1 MTVTFESALLA
12 ALAEGLPPDA
22 VLTDEAELA
31 LHSHDSAPFSEA
43 GQPTVVVRPGSVEQV
58 QHVLRTA
65 RAQGVPVVP
74 QGARTGLTG
83 AANAVEG
90 CVVLSMVRMNRILEI
105 DTANRLVRC
114 EPGVITAD
122 LAAAVAGE
130 GLCYPPDPA
139 SWETCTIGGNIATG
153 AGGLCCVKYGVTAD
167 YVLGLTVVLADGEVL
182 RVGRDTVKGVAGYD
196 LTRLFVGSEGTLG
209 VVVEAT
215 LALRPPRP
223 PELALLA
230 RFAST
235 ADAGAAVGAIIREGH
250 VPSALELLDPTTTEA
265 VATLGHPLLAT
276 GAADAQGSVAT
287 LIVASDAP
295 DAAARVREMAA
306 LCEGAKA
313 LSVAVADDQ
322 ERTRQVLRARRM
334 VMPALAS
341 RAQEMPGEVTA
352 FIEDVAVPRDRLA
365 ALVGRIEEIA
375 EEYGLYIA
383 TVGHAGDGNLHPTV
397 VFDRSDPSAVRRAK
411 EAYDAIMAAGL
422 ELGGTITGEHGVGT
436 LKRDWLVRELSPR
449 NLRLQRE
456 IKRLL
461 DPQGLLNPGKVLA

>member
-1 MTVTFESALLA
+1 MTLPVGNPLLA
-12 ALAEGLPPDA
+12 ALAEALPP
-22 VLTDEAELA
+22 EALGTADVELA
-31 LHSHDSAPFSEA
+31 LHRYDAAPFSEA
-43 GQPTVVVRPGSVEQV
+43 GRPAVVVRPETVEQV
-58 QHVLRTA
+58 RHVLRVA
-65 RAQGVPVVP
+65 RALGVPVVP
-74 QGARTGLTG
+74 QGARTGLAG
-83 AANAVEG
+83 GANAVDG

-105 DTANRLVRC
+105 DRANRLVRC

-209 VVVEAT
+209 VIVEAT

-230 RFAST
+230 SFAS
-235 ADAGAAVGAIIREGH
+235 ARDAGAAAGAIIREGH
-250 VPSALELLDPTTTEA
+250 VPSALELMDRATTEA
-265 VATLGHPLLAT
+265 VAALGHPML
-276 GAADAQGSVAT
+276 ADAGGAT

-295 DAAARVREMAA
+295 DAAARVRAMAE
-306 LCEGAKA
+306 LCREAKA
-313 LSVAVADDQ
+313 LSVAVAEDD
-322 ERTRQVLRARRM
+322 ERCRQVLDARRM
-334 VMPALAS
+334 VMPALGAV
-341 RAQEMPGEVTA
+341 AKGLPGAMTA
-352 FIEDVAVPRDRLA
+352 FVEDVAVPRDRLA
-365 ALVGRIEEIA
+365 DLVERVEEIA
-375 EEYGLYIA
+375 GEYDLYIA

-397 VFDRSDPSAVRRAK
+397 LFDRADRSAVRRAR

-422 ELGGTITGEHGVGT
+422 ELGGTITGEHGVGL
-436 LKRDWLVRELSPR
+436 LKREWLARELPPR
-449 NLRLQRE
+449 GLRLQRD

-461 DPQGLLNPGKVLA
+461 DPDGLLNPGKVLA